1 MSNCLT
7 VEKRDVSRIF
17 AFITLIFSF
26 ALVWSSAY
34 AEQYELT
41 ALGTLG
47 GIWSGPAQI
56 DNQGQVVGGSTIQSG
71 AWHAFTWNGSMME
84 DLGVPEDYLVSS
96 ASGFNSIGQV
106 VGYAN
111 GQYQSQY
118 AYLWEDNVW
127 TYLGTLPGPG
137 LDYSRASDINEYSQ
151 IVGYS
156 FTVGPGSGMRAWIWE
171 EGGMTDLGDLG
182 GDKSSAGTI
191 NEQGQIVGYSQIYD
205 PEDYITHAFLW
216 ENGNMTDLGVLP
228 GEVNSAAGDINENG
242 QIVGSSSHQQETYPF
257 LSIQRPCLW
266 ENGQII
272 DLGLPPGYV
281 RGVAT
286 GINNQGQIVGWMAT
300 TLSGGS
306 DHAFVWQD
314 GAWIDLNYLIPPN
327 SGWELLS
334 ASDINDNSQI
344 IGTGE
349 APGGSL
355 QGFLLNPVLT
365 GVEDDIVGNLPAEF
379 INLSNYPN
387 PFNAVTTISYSLPQA
402 ASVTI
407 GIFDIL
413 GRNLKTMDK
422 GMQEAGEYQVTWN
435 AQNQPSG
442 LYFYRIH
449 VDNQTLTNKMALLK

>member
-7 VEKRDVSRIF
+7 VEKRDVSRILAIITF
-17 AFITLIFSF
+17 AISF
-26 ALVWSSAY
+26 ALVCSSAY
-34 AEQYELT
+34 AEQYDITE
-41 ALGTLG
+41 LGTLG

-71 AWHAFTWNGSMME
+71 AWHAFNWNGSMME
-84 DLGVPEDYLVSS
+84 DLGVPGDYLVSS

-111 GQYQSQY
+111 GQYQSQF

-137 LDYSRASDINEYSQ
+137 LDYSVASDINDYSQ

-156 FTVGPGSGMRAWIWE
+156 FTLGPGSSMRAWIWE
-171 EGGMTDLGDLG
+171 NNVMTDLGDLG
-182 GDKSSAGTI
+182 GEKSYAGTI

-205 PEDYITHAFLW
+205 QEDYITHAFQW

-228 GEVNSAAGDINENG
+228 GEVKSAAGDINENG

-257 LSIQRPCLW
+257 LTIQRPCLW

-286 GINNQGQIVGWMAT
+286 GINNLGQIVGWMAT

-306 DHAFVWQD
+306 DHAFVWQN

-327 SGWELLS
+327 SGWELQS
-334 ASDINDNSQI
+334 ASDINDNGQI
-344 IGTGE
+344 IGSGV
-349 APGGSL
+349 APGGSI
-355 QGFLLNPVLT
+355 QGFLLTPVLT
-365 GVEDDIVGNLPAEF
+365 GVEDDIVETLPTEF

-387 PFNAVTTISYSLPQA
+387 PFNAVTTISYTLPQDA
-402 ASVTI
+402 NVSI
-407 GIFDIL
+407 EIFDIL
-413 GRNLKTMDK
+413 GRSLESIDK
-422 GMQEAGEYQVTWN
+422 GIQEAGEYQVSWN
-435 AQNQPSG
+435 ANDQPSG

-449 VDNQTLTNKMALLK
+449 AGNQTMTNKMALLK